1 MKLYLYPGACST
13 AAHIALQWTG
23 QPFEIEV
30 MDFTRTRSPA
40 FLAINPSGK
49 VPVLVDGG
57 YALNQSTAILGYLA
71 DRFPRAG
78 LFGDGSA
85 RERAEVLRWLMLGNS
100 EMHPVFGTFFAPALS
115 IEDPQHHG
123 ALQAASRRR
132 LRGLFE
138 QVDAQLDGQRWITG
152 FRSAADAYHYVMLLW
167 AQMHRID
174 LQGLTRLSAF
184 RERMDED
191 AGVRQ
196 ALRAEGL
203 QAAA

>member
-23 QPFEIEV
+23 QPFEIEIL
-30 MDFTRTRSPA
+30 DFTRTRSPA
-40 FLAINPSGK
+40 FVAINPSGK
-49 VPVLVDGG
+49 VPVLVDGD
-57 YALNQSTAILGYLA
+57 YALNQNTAILGYIG

-85 RERAEVLRWLMLGNS
+85 RERAEVTRWLMLGNS
-100 EMHPVFGTFFAPALS
+100 EMHPLFGTFFEPALS
-115 IEDPQHHG
+115 IEDPHQHG
-123 ALQAASRRR
+123 PLQAVSRRR

-138 QVDAQLDGQRWITG
+138 QVDAQLAGRRWITG

-167 AQMHRID
+167 ARMHRID
-174 LQGLTRLSAF
+174 LSGLGRLLAL

>member
-1 MKLYLYPGACST
+1 MKIYLYPGACST

-23 QPFEIEV
+23 QPFEIEIL
-30 MDFTRTRSPA
+30 DFTRTRSPA
-40 FLAINPSGK
+40 FVAINPSGK
-49 VPVLVDGG
+49 VPVLVDGD
-57 YALNQSTAILGYLA
+57 YALNQNTAILGYIG

-85 RERAEVLRWLMLGNS
+85 RERAEVTRWLMLGNS
-100 EMHPVFGTFFAPALS
+100 EMHPLFGTFFEPALS
-115 IEDPQHHG
+115 IEDPHQHG
-123 ALQAASRRR
+123 PLQAVSRRR

-138 QVDAQLDGQRWITG
+138 QVDAQLAGRRWITG

-167 AQMHRID
+167 ARMHRID
-174 LQGLTRLSAF
+174 LSGLGRLLAL

>member
-23 QPFEIEV
+23 QPFEIEIL
-30 MDFTRTRSPA
+30 DFTRTRSPA

-49 VPVLVDGG
+49 VPVLVDGD
-57 YALNQSTAILGYLA
+57 YALNQNTAILGYIG

-85 RERAEVLRWLMLGNS
+85 RERAEVTRWLMLGNS
-100 EMHPVFGTFFAPALS
+100 EMHPLFGTFFEPALS
-115 IEDPQHHG
+115 IEDPHQHG
-123 ALQAASRRR
+123 PLQAVSRRR

-138 QVDAQLDGQRWITG
+138 QVDAQLAGRRWITG

-167 AQMHRID
+167 ARMHRID
-174 LQGLTRLSAF
+174 LSGLGRLLAL